1 MPQHSQSE
9 QSQRFPGWAGL
20 RAPFLRKSQ
29 SPGCGRPFTKPRG
42 CLQESARP
50 PAPSFETLYLFP
62 RVTPR
67 VPAWNPP
74 TCPERCT
81 QNASSI
87 REYLS
92 ALRQFKYRGR
102 EALSGWSRGNVSAV
116 PGSRGRAGGEELRRR
131 LAREA
136 RGVARFSQGW
146 APEKGG
152 LLEPVPTVFTI
163 YKHPWRTGWR
173 YSRLSFPVLC
183 DSFTS

>member
-1 MPQHSQSE
+1 MP
-9 QSQRFPGWAGL
+9 A
-20 RAPFLRKSQ
+20 
-29 SPGCGRPFTKPRG
+29 SPH
-42 CLQESARP
+42 
-50 PAPSFETLYLFP
+50 SFETLYLFP
-62 RVTPR
+62 RATPR

-74 TCPERCT
+74 TCPEKCT

-102 EALSGWSRGNVSAV
+102 EGHYRDGAGARSARFREVAGGRG
-116 PGSRGRAGGEELRRR
+116 AGGEELRRR
-131 LAREA
+131 LAPEA
-136 RGVARFSQGW
+136 RGVARLSQGW

-152 LLEPVPTVFTI
+152 LLETVPTVFTI
-163 YKHPWRTGWR
+163 YKHPWRTDWR